1 MYGTPG
7 IVTAGLP
14 AASAALATPS
24 FGTALGASGL
34 VPRTLP
40 ASGGGGMALAASG
53 HAPALLAMAVLL
65 LALWTLLMAGRVL
78 CSMWPKAEV

>member
-34 VPRTLP
+34 VPRPLP
-40 ASGGGGMALAASG
+40 ASG